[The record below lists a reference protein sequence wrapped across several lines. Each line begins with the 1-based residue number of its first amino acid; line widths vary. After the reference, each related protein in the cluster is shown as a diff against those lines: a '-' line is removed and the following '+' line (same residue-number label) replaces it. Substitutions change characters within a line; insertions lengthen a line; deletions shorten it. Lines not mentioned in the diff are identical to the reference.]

1 MNELFAF
8 LELLDSILWQYI
20 ALFMILSIGLY
31 FTIQSKFYQLSI
43 LIKPKKYIGELLSCA
58 AKDKQGIHPIKLYF
72 SSIGGMVGLGNL
84 VMVVSVITM
93 GGPGGIVWMWLG
105 SLLGMIVKYC
115 EIYLGIKYRVKNSTG
130 GYDGGPMYF
139 LQAAFKN
146 NRLKLDKILPMI
158 VCFLLC
164 IYGTEVSQ
172 FLILTDTFSS
182 SIFKIDRHIVVGV
195 LLILIIIS
203 VIGGVKRLSN
213 ICSMLMPPFM
223 ISYVVLGLWI
233 MIDHYR
239 ELPGI
244 FSTIFSD
251 AFSIKASAS
260 GIIGGQ
266 ILTAAHYG
274 MSRAVYSGDIGIGYD
289 SIVQSETQT
298 TYPERQARLAIFALF
313 SDTIICTMTVLI
325 IFVTSTFDMEG
336 IKTSEYIIHAIAKYL
351 PFSDYY
357 IAFIFFIAAFTT
369 VIGYL
374 VVGLKAAN
382 FLSKKIGR
390 KLYLFYAIIAFI
402 VFSYQDQAD
411 VMLIMSVASGLL
423 MSINLSGVFILR
435 KEIEFKR

>member
-1 MNELFAF
+1 MDELFAF
-8 LELLDSILWQYI
+8 LETLESILWQYV
-20 ALFMILSIGLY
+20 ALFMILSISLY
-31 FTIQSKFYQLSI
+31 FTIKNRFYQLFI
-43 LIKPKKYIGELLSCA
+43 LIRPKKYIGELLSCA

-84 VMVVSVITM
+84 VLVVSVITM

-105 SLLGMIVKYC
+105 SFLGMIVKYC

-139 LQAAFKN
+139 LQEAFKGSV
-146 NRLKLDKILPMI
+146 LKLDKILPII

-164 IYGTEVSQ
+164 IYGAEVSQ

-182 SIFKIDRHIVVGV
+182 SIFKIDRPIVVGV
-195 LLILIIIS
+195 LLILVIIS

-213 ICSMLMPPFM
+213 ICSTLMPPFM
-223 ISYVVLGLWI
+223 ISYIALGLWI
-233 MIDHYR
+233 MIDHYSD
-239 ELPGI
+239 LSGVFGI
-244 FSTIFSD
+244 IFND
-251 AFSIKASAS
+251 ALSLKASTG

-274 MSRAVYSGDIGIGYD
+274 ISRAVYSGDIGIGYD

-313 SDTIICTMTVLI
+313 SDTIICTMTLLI
-325 IFVTSTFDMEG
+325 IFVTGTIYMED
-336 IKTSEYIIHAIAKYL
+336 IKTSEYIIHALAQYL

-357 IAFIFFIAAFTT
+357 LAFIFFIAAFTT

-374 VVGLKAAN
+374 VVGLKAAH
-382 FLSKKIGR
+382 FLSAKIGH
-390 KLYLFYAIIAFI
+390 KLYLFYAIMAFI
-402 VFSYQDQAD
+402 VFSYQDQSD

-423 MSINLSGVFILR
+423 MPINLSGVFMLR

>member
-1 MNELFAF
+1 MDELFTF
-8 LELLDSILWQYI
+8 LNLLDSLLWEYI

-31 FTIQSKFYQLSI
+31 FTIKSKFYQLSI

-58 AKDKQGIHPIKLYF
+58 EKGKQGIHPIKLYF

-84 VMVVSVITM
+84 VLVVSAVTM
-93 GGPGGIVWMWLG
+93 GGPGAIVWMWFG
-105 SLLGMIVKYC
+105 SFLGMIVKYC
-115 EIYLGIKYRVKNSTG
+115 EIYLGIKHRVNNSTG

-139 LQAAFKN
+139 LQVAYKN
-146 NRLKLDKILPMI
+146 SKLKLDKILPVV

-164 IYGTEVSQ
+164 IYGAEVSQ
-172 FLILTDTFSS
+172 FLVLTDTFSS
-182 SIFKIDRHIVVGV
+182 SIFKINRYLVVGI
-195 LLILIIIS
+195 LLTLVIIS

-213 ICSMLMPPFM
+213 ICSALMPPFM
-223 ISYVVLGLWI
+223 ISYVMLGFWI
-233 MIDHYR
+233 MLDNYSAI
-239 ELPGI
+239 PGI
-244 FSTIFSD
+244 FSTIFQD
-251 AFSIKASAS
+251 AFSLKASAS

-266 ILTAAHYG
+266 ILTGAHYG

-325 IFVTSTFDMEG
+325 IFVTGTFEMTG
-336 IKTSEYIIHAIAKYL
+336 IKTSEYIMYAIGKYL
-351 PFSDYY
+351 PFSDLY

-374 VVGLKAAN
+374 VVGLKAAH
-382 FLSKKIGR
+382 FLSEKFGK
-390 KLYLFYAIIAFI
+390 KLYLFYSILAFI
-402 VFSYQDQAD
+402 IFSFQDQSD

-423 MSINLSGVFILR
+423 MPINLSGVFILR

>member
-1 MNELFAF
+1 MNELFSF
-8 LELLDSILWQYI
+8 LELLDTILWQYI
-20 ALFMILSIGLY
+20 ALCIILSIGLY
-31 FTIQSKFYQLSI
+31 FTIKSKFYQLSI
-43 LIKPKKYIGELLSCA
+43 LIRPKKYIGELLSCA
-58 AKDKQGIHPIKLYF
+58 EKGKQGIHPIKLYF
-72 SSIGGMVGLGNL
+72 SSVGGMVGLGNL

-139 LQAAFKN
+139 LQVAFKN
-146 NRLKLDKILPMI
+146 NRFKLDKILPII
-158 VCFLLC
+158 VCILLC
-164 IYGTEVSQ
+164 IYGAEVSQ

-182 SIFKIDRHIVVGV
+182 SIFKIDRAVVILG
-195 LLILIIIS
+195 LLTLVSIS

-223 ISYVVLGLWI
+223 LSYISLGLWI
-233 MIDHYR
+233 MIDHC
-239 ELPGI
+239 ENLPSIFGI
-244 FSTIFSD
+244 IFND
-251 AFSIKASAS
+251 AFSLKASAS

-325 IFVTSTFDMEG
+325 IFVTGTFEMQG
-336 IKTSEYIIHAIAKYL
+336 IKTSEYIIHAISQYL
-351 PFSDYY
+351 PFSIYY

-374 VVGLKAAN
+374 VVGLKAAH
-382 FLSKKIGR
+382 FLSEKIGR
-390 KLYLFYAIIAFI
+390 KLYLLYAIIAFI
-402 VFSYQDQAD
+402 VFSYQDQSD

-423 MSINLSGVFILR
+423 MPINLSAVFILR
-435 KEIEFKR
+435 NEIEFKR